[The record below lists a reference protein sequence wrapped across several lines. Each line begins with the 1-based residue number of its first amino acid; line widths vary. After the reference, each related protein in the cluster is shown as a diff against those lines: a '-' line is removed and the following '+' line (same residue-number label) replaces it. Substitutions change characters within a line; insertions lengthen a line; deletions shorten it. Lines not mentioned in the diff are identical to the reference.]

1 MASSRKAQSH
11 IPDVSGPRELLSAE
25 PDVVD
30 HFDTADSLKPNVR
43 GVFAAMPS
51 DQLAFR
57 V

>member
-1 MASSRKAQSH
+1 MASSLKAQSH